1 MTTDF
6 KKLEKEFAAK
16 DPRALSRWISLAENR
31 DPAVFKVLKD
41 CFKSLH
47 QAKVVGITGPPGAG
61 KSTLTGCFIR
71 FIREM
76 KKSVAVVAVD
86 PVSPFSGGA
95 LLGDRIRLTEHFND
109 PGVYIRS
116 LSTRGKLGGLSV
128 ATRQVVQLFDAFGF
142 DYIIVETVGVGQ
154 SEIDIRKIADVS
166 LLALV
171 PESGDAVQ
179 TLKAGILEIADLF
192 VVNKAD
198 REGAERLVQD
208 LKLLLHMSGKPE
220 DIVFSTTALK
230 DDTVRAF
237 FNAVEAFF
245 QKSKEIEK
253 RRALTRVETVRELL
267 LLHVM
272 DEVNTWLTKK
282 TEKVENPYAFV
293 LDFLKSNPK
302 GGLFKS

>member
-1 MTTDF
+1 MPPDA
-6 KKLEKEFAAK
+6 KQLEKDFLAHDA
-16 DPRALSRWISLAENR
+16 RALSRLISLAENR
-31 DPAVFKVLKD
+31 DPMVLEVLKNS
-41 CFKSLH
+41 FNKLGH
-47 QAKVVGITGPPGAG
+47 AKVIGITGPPGAG

-71 FIREM
+71 FIRELG
-76 KKSVAVVAVD
+76 KTVAVVAVD

-116 LSTRGKLGGLSV
+116 LSTRGKLGGLSF
-128 ATRQVVQLFDAFGF
+128 ASRQVVQLFDAFGY

-154 SEIDIRKIADVS
+154 SEIDIRKIADLS

-198 REGAERLVQD
+198 RDGADSLVQD
-208 LKLLLHMSGKPE
+208 IKNVLQMSGKA
-220 DIVFSTTALK
+220 DDVVLSTTALK
-230 DDTVRAF
+230 DDTVRALFEKVESF
-237 FNAVEAFF
+237 F
-245 QKSKEIEK
+245 KMSKEIEK

-267 LLHVM
+267 LLQVM
-272 DEVNTWLTKK
+272 DEVNEWVAQKTK
-282 TEKVENPYAFV
+282 TVENPYAFV
-293 LDFLKSNPK
+293 IDFKKTNPK
-302 GGLFKS
+302 GGLFKA